1 MRISKEILSIA
12 ALLHDIGKL
21 GWRAGEK
28 GTHQEIGAKFLQMLS
43 EDLPSEVS
51 SLVSMHH
58 DDSQEDL
65 FNQEGYITL
74 KLIIIADWLAST
86 ERIGKQEKVK
96 VREIGLTPI
105 FSKIA
110 IYPTSRHEPQEFSYM
125 ARQLT
130 FQDNCNEIFPIPKE
144 RVKDEIQTNFA
155 NNWSGFKERFKEYI
169 AIGDANLRF
178 EFLFSLLK
186 THFKFVPSAA
196 YFVEPDISLFDHSK
210 MVCAFSVAL
219 YNYFIKNAILE
230 EEAIVKQ
237 LNIMGN
243 LLKNLYR
250 EGEQKLKN
258 DSIKMKILQE
268 TNYFSLIHGDFSG
281 IQEFI
286 HSVSSKHAMK
296 TLKGR
301 SFFLS
306 ILTEAIARH
315 VVEQLD
321 LTIANI
327 IYAGGGHFYIISQ
340 NSEDLGAQLREI
352 SIKANALF
360 LERFNTTL
368 YLALD
373 QLPMSLE
380 DITFSDKVFRI
391 WQRVNLKTS
400 VLKRKKFHELLS
412 DSESNYTTKIF
423 GPVIGSA
430 TSTERCV
437 VCNSFKKLEPISD
450 ETDELKWCSQCRSFR
465 DLTDSLRDA
474 KYFRFTAHGKED
486 YNQML
491 NEFEQALELSPTL
504 RGHDWHAI
512 NDPIKKNTLGLI
524 SLPIAFPMHGKD
536 SQKVGILENDA
547 MAQEAF
553 LRTGYN
559 KIGIL
564 KMDVDSLGK
573 VISLGL
579 GDKSTI
585 SRVSTLSTS
594 LDLFFKGYIA
604 KLIQDSYLDS
614 IYLIFSGGDDVF
626 AIGAWDHLIEFSFT
640 LYKKFRRYT
649 AFNPDITISAGI
661 AIYNP
666 NFPIFKGVKVAE
678 KSLEDAKLKE
688 ALSRTQNTK
697 NKISLFGSALSWDWS
712 LKKEERNQ
720 ELKKGGISFKDDCR
734 TRIKKLMKIEEIS
747 RMKEEMMIWIDS
759 LSEFELAEILKD
771 ILVYLIQ
778 EKDHPRG
785 ILQKIANSIRGMKPL
800 LMKSVTGKIDVP
812 KLWRLQYYLRDILS
826 SKDGET
832 KLLGKFIVMLYEII
846 IKNNIFKQDSRSQVK
861 NVEFI
866 SVAVRWADYLTRK

>member
-1 MRISKEILSIA
+1 MRTNKDILSIA

-28 GTHQEIGAKFLQMLS
+28 GSHQEIGAKFLQIIH
-43 EDLPSEVS
+43 EDLLSEVS

-58 DDSQEDL
+58 NHSQKDF
-65 FNQEGYITL
+65 FNQEGFVAL

-86 ERIGKQEKVK
+86 ERIGKQEKVN

-105 FSKIA
+105 FSKIG
-110 IYPTSRHEPQEFSYM
+110 IYPTAMHEPQEYSYV
-125 ARQLT
+125 AHQLK
-130 FQDNCNEIFPIPKE
+130 FQDSCNEIFPIPKE
-144 RVKDEIQTNFA
+144 RVKHEIQANFA
-155 NNWSGFKERFKEYI
+155 NNWSGFKERFKEYLTI
-169 AIGDANLRF
+169 REEKSRF
-178 EFLFSLLK
+178 EFLFLLLK
-186 THFKFVPSAA
+186 THFKFIPSAA

-219 YNYFIKNAILE
+219 YNFFLKNAIPQE
-230 EEAIVKQ
+230 EIVKQ
-237 LNIMGN
+237 LNMMGN
-243 LLKNLYR
+243 VLKGLYK

-258 DSIKMKILQE
+258 DSVKMNILQE

-296 TLKGR
+296 TIKGR

-306 ILTEAIARH
+306 ILTEAIARYI
-315 VVEQLD
+315 VEKLD

-340 NSEDLGAQLREI
+340 NSEDLSAQLREI

-373 QLPMSLE
+373 HLPLSLE
-380 DITFSDKVFRI
+380 DITFSDKVSTI

-400 VLKRKKFHELLS
+400 VIKRKKFHELFFE
-412 DSESNYTTKIF
+412 SESNYTTKIF
-423 GPVIGSA
+423 GPIIGSA

-450 ETDELKWCSQCRSFR
+450 DVNDLKWCSQCSSFR

-474 KYFRFTAHGKED
+474 KYFRFTTHGSKD

-491 NEFEQALELSPTL
+491 NEFQQALDLSPTL
-504 RGHDWHAI
+504 KSREWYAI
-512 NDPIKKNTLGLI
+512 NDPTQKKTLGYV
-524 SLPIAFPMHGKD
+524 SLPIAFPMYSKL
-536 SQKVGILENDA
+536 SQKFGIIENDT

-573 VISLGL
+573 IISLGL
-579 GDKSTI
+579 GADSTI

-604 KLIQDSYLDS
+604 KLIHESYPDSL
-614 IYLIFSGGDDVF
+614 YLIFSGGDDVF
-626 AIGAWDHLIEFSFT
+626 AIGAWDHLIEFSFE
-640 LYKKFRRYT
+640 LYKKFRKYT

-666 NFPIFKGVKVAE
+666 NFPIFQGVKVAE
-678 KSLEDAKLKE
+678 KALEDAKQYE
-688 ALSRTQNTK
+688 VLSKTRNTK
-697 NKISLFGSALSWDWS
+697 NKISLFGSTLSWDWS
-712 LKKEERNQ
+712 LKKEERIQ
-720 ELKKGGISFKDDCR
+720 ALKNEGQSFKTDCR
-734 TRIKKLMKIEEIS
+734 TRIKKLMMIENES
-747 RMKEEMMIWIDS
+747 RLKEEMMIWIDS

-785 ILQKIANSIRGMKPL
+785 ILQKIANSVKGMKPL

-812 KLWRLQYYLRDILS
+812 KLWRLQYYLRAILS
-826 SKDGET
+826 SKDSET

-846 IKNNIFKQDSRSQVK
+846 IKNNIFKQDSRLQVK

>member
-1 MRISKEILSIA
+1 MRTYKEVLSIA

-28 GTHQEIGAKFLQMLS
+28 GPHQEIGANFLQKVS
-43 EDLPSEVS
+43 EDLFSDVS

-58 DDSQEDL
+58 NDSQEGF
-65 FNQEGYITL
+65 FNQEGYMKL
-74 KLIIIADWLAST
+74 KLLIIADWLAST

-110 IYPTSRHEPQEFSYM
+110 IYTSKMHEHQEYSYT

-130 FQDNCNEIFPIPKE
+130 FQNNCNEIFPIPKE
-144 RVKDEIQTNFA
+144 RVKDEIQANFV
-155 NNWSGFKERFKEYI
+155 NNWNGFKEKFKEYVTI
-169 AIGDANLRF
+169 EDAKLRF

-219 YNYFIKNAILE
+219 YNFFAKNHVLE
-230 EEAIVKQ
+230 ETIVKQ

-243 LLKNLYR
+243 LLEELYR
-250 EGEQKLKN
+250 KGEQNLKN
-258 DSIKMKILQE
+258 DSTKMKILQE
-268 TNYFSLIHGDFSG
+268 TKNFSLIHGDFSG

-306 ILTEAIARH
+306 MLTEAIARYA
-315 VVEQLD
+315 VEQLD

-340 NSEDLGAQLREI
+340 NSENLNTQLREI
-352 SIKANALF
+352 SMKANALF
-360 LERFNTTL
+360 LERFHTTL

-373 QLPMSLE
+373 HLPLSLE
-380 DITFSDKVFRI
+380 DIAFSDKLSTI

-400 VLKRKKFHELLS
+400 MIKRKKFHELLFA
-412 DSESNYTTKIF
+412 SESNYTTTIF
-423 GPVIGSA
+423 GPIIGSA

-450 ETDELKWCSQCRSFR
+450 EINDLKWCSQCSSFR

-474 KYFRFTAHGKED
+474 KYFRFTTHDSKD

-491 NEFEQALELSPTL
+491 NEFQQALELSPML
-504 RGHDWHAI
+504 KGHGWYAI
-512 NDPIKKNTLGLI
+512 NDPTQKDTMGNV
-524 SLPIAFPMHGKD
+524 SLPIAFPMYSKD
-536 SQKVGILENDA
+536 SQKFGILENDT

-573 VISLGL
+573 IISLGL
-579 GDKSTI
+579 GAKSTI

-604 KLIQDSYLDS
+604 KLIHDSYPDS
-614 IYLIFSGGDDVF
+614 LYLIFSGGDDVF
-626 AIGAWDHLIEFSFT
+626 AIGAWDHLIEFSFM
-640 LYKKFRRYT
+640 LYKKFRTYT

-666 NFPIFKGVKVAE
+666 NFPIFQGVKVAE
-678 KSLEDAKLKE
+678 KALEDAKQYDV
-688 ALSRTQNTK
+688 LSKTRNTK
-697 NKISLFGSALSWDWS
+697 NKISLFGSTLSWDWS
-712 LKKEERNQ
+712 LKKEEHIQ
-720 ELKKGGISFKDDCR
+720 TLKNEGISFKNDCR
-734 TRIKKLMKIEEIS
+734 TRIKKLMKIEDES
-747 RMKEEMMIWIDS
+747 RLKEEMMTWVDS

-778 EKDHPRG
+778 EKDYPRG
-785 ILQKIANSIRGMKPL
+785 ILQKIANSVKGMKPL

-812 KLWRLQYYLRDILS
+812 KLWRLQYYLRAILS
-826 SKDGET
+826 SKDSET
-832 KLLGKFIVMLYEII
+832 KLLGKFIVMLYEIV
-846 IKNNIFKQDSRSQVK
+846 IKNNIFKQDLRLQVR

>member
-1 MRISKEILSIA
+1 MRINKEILSIA
-12 ALLHDIGKL
+12 ALLHDVGKL

-28 GTHQEIGAKFLQMLS
+28 GTHQEIGANFLQKIH
-43 EDLPSEVS
+43 EDFPSEVI
-51 SLVSMHH
+51 SLVSKHP
-58 DDSQEDL
+58 DNSQEDL
-65 FNQEGYITL
+65 FNQKGFIIL

-86 ERIGKQEKVK
+86 ERIGRLERVN

-105 FSKIA
+105 FSKIM
-110 IYPTSRHEPQEFSYM
+110 IYPITAPRPQEFSYT
-125 ARQLT
+125 ARELS
-130 FQDNCNEIFPIPKE
+130 FQDNSNEIFPKLKNQ
-144 RVKDEIQTNFA
+144 VKDEIQANFTR
-155 NNWSGFKERFKEYI
+155 NWDGFKERFQEFFKYT
-169 AIGDANLRF
+169 DDKSRF

-186 THFKFVPSAA
+186 THFKFIPSAA
-196 YFVEPDISLFDHSK
+196 YYVEPDISLFDHSK

-219 YNYFIKNAILE
+219 YNFFLKNEASE
-230 EEAIVKQ
+230 DAIVEK

-243 LLKNLYR
+243 VLKELYLQ
-250 EGEQKLKN
+250 GELRLKD
-258 DSIKMKILQE
+258 DSNKMKILQE
-268 TNYFSLIHGDFSG
+268 TKCFSLIHGDFSG
-281 IQEFI
+281 IQDFI

-306 ILTEAIARH
+306 MLTEALARYS
-315 VVEQLD
+315 VKQLD

-340 NSEDLGAQLREI
+340 NSENLSTQLREI
-352 SIKANALF
+352 SKKANALF
-360 LERFNTTL
+360 LERFNATL

-373 QLPMSLE
+373 HLPLSLE
-380 DITFSDKVFRI
+380 DITFSDKVSTI

-400 VLKRKKFHELLS
+400 VLKRKKFHELFF
-412 DSESNYTTKIF
+412 DAESNYTTKIF
-423 GPVIGSA
+423 GPITGSA

-450 ETDELKWCSQCRSFR
+450 ETEELKWCSQCRSFR

-474 KYFRFTAHGKED
+474 KYFRFTTHSKED
-486 YNQML
+486 YNELL
-491 NEFEQALELSPTL
+491 NEFQQALELSPTL
-504 RGHDWHAI
+504 KGQDWHAI
-512 NDPIKKNTLGLI
+512 NDPIQKNTSGLV

-536 SQKVGILENDA
+536 SQKAGILENDI

-573 VISLGL
+573 IISLGL

-604 KLIQDSYLDS
+604 KLIHECYPDS

-640 LYKKFRRYT
+640 LYKKFRKYT

-666 NFPIFKGVKVAE
+666 NYPILQGVKVAE
-678 KSLEDAKLKE
+678 KSLEDAKLYEIPSK
-688 ALSRTQNTK
+688 THNTK
-697 NKISLFGSALSWDWS
+697 NKICLFGSVLSWDWS
-712 LKKEERNQ
+712 LKKEEGIQALEN
-720 ELKKGGISFKDDCR
+720 EGISFKNDCR
-734 TRIKKLMKIEEIS
+734 ARIKKLMEIKEES
-747 RMKEEMMIWIDS
+747 RMKEEMMDWIEY
-759 LSEFELAEILKD
+759 LSEFELTEILKD
-771 ILVYLIQ
+771 ILVFLIQ
-778 EKDHPRG
+778 EKNYPRA

-826 SKDGET
+826 SKDSET

-846 IKNNIFKQDSRSQVK
+846 IKNNIFKQDSRLQVK